1 MTAFRILL
9 AVLLATLLIYTG
21 MLLLDRGFDGFE
33 TFFTDIAAMNWQ
45 GQFNLDFFGFLTLAT
60 AWMMWRNDFK
70 PWALAVSPL
79 FLFGGIPVLTTYLL
93 GLSVQPGA
101 NMNRILLGPSRAR

>member
-1 MTAFRILL
+1 MTIFRILL
-9 AVLLATLLIYTG
+9 AALLVTLLVYTG
-21 MLLLDRGFDGFE
+21 LLLVDRGFDGIE
-33 TFFTDIAAMNWQ
+33 TFFSDIFAMNWQ

-60 AWMMWRNDFK
+60 AWMLWRNDFK
-70 PWALAVSPL
+70 LWALVASPV

-93 GLSVQPGA
+93 GLSFQPNA

>member
-1 MTAFRILL
+1 MTVFRIIL
-9 AVLLATLLIYTG
+9 AALLATLVIYTG
-21 MLLLDRGFDGFE
+21 LLLVDRGFNGFE

-45 GQFNLDFFGFLTLAT
+45 GQFNLDFFGFLILAT
-60 AWMMWRNDFK
+60 AWMLWRNALK

-93 GLSVQPGA
+93 ILSFQPGA
-101 NMNRILLGPSRAR
+101 DMKRIILGPSRAA

>member
-9 AVLLATLLIYTG
+9 AALLATLVIYTS
-21 MLLLDRGFDGFE
+21 LLLVDRGFDGFE

-45 GQFNLDFFGFLTLAT
+45 GQFNLDFSGFLILSAS
-60 AWMMWRNDFK
+60 WMMWRNAFQ
-70 PWALAVSPL
+70 PGALALSPV

-93 GLSVQPGA
+93 YLSFQPGA
-101 NMNRILLGPSRAR
+101 DMKRILLGPSRVA